1 MPIKQEKNN
10 GRRIGYFNEIRR
22 QARPL
27 TGEVGQLEIDVLKEE
42 ISRREKVVPFVKV
55 ADEIVARGREQG
67 VEISGRRLVYDLKH
81 DVLGRPEMFLGVN
94 TSSLPLGE
102 VLKEDARIMRGQIP
116 PRQEPRIVWTD
127 RLVVFEGKK
136 RVAPY
141 HSSGTSEEM
150 EAEIEKLLKKVK
162 K

>member
-10 GRRIGYFNEIRR
+10 GRRVGYFYEIRKR
-22 QARPL
+22 AEPS
-27 TGEVGQLEIDVLKEE
+27 TGQVNQLETDILKEE
-42 ISRREKVVPFVKV
+42 ISKREKVVPFVRV
-55 ADEIVARGREQG
+55 ADEIVARGKEQG
-67 VEISGRRLVYDLKH
+67 IEIGGRRLVYELNH

-102 VLKEDARIMRGQIP
+102 ILKEDARITRGKIP

-141 HSSGTSEEM
+141 HSSGTVEEM
-150 EAEIEKLLKKVK
+150 EAEIKKLLKKIK